1 MEAPSKV
8 GMLVAAIGSTPV
20 VVAQSAPPAQAGGE
34 SITVP
39 VWFLSI
45 AATAAL
51 GLVGFLLKS
60 WLEKV
65 DSRLEK
71 LDARIASLATQQAR
85 VEERITS
92 LEKKP

>member
-1 MEAPSKV
+1 MADQCQ
-8 GMLVAAIGSTPV
+8 LAATCRACEIGDLPR
-20 VVAQSAPPAQAGGE
+20 PPGGE
-34 SITVP
+34 VLA
-39 VWFLSI
+39 LSP
-45 AATAAL
+45 AGSRAGSLL

-71 LDARIASLATQQAR
+71 LDARIESLTTQQAR

-92 LEKKP
+92 LEKKS

>member
-1 MEAPSKV
+1 MDAPNKV
-8 GMLVAAIGSTPV
+8 GLLVAALGSTPV
-20 VVAQSAPPAQAGGE
+20 VVAQSAPPTQVGGE

-39 VWFLSI
+39 VWFLSLG
-45 AATAAL
+45 ATALL

-71 LDARIASLATQQAR
+71 LDARIESLTTQQAR

-92 LEKKP
+92 LEKKS